1 MASDCSECPISDS
14 FSLVLALCDVIER
27 AYPNKVVMFGR
38 NRKVDLEGEAVQ
50 GRDEQRGCKTQC
62 KTNMDYYKL

>member
-1 MASDCSECPISDS
+1 
-14 FSLVLALCDVIER
+14 
-27 AYPNKVVMFGR
+27 MFGR

-50 GRDEQRGCKTQC
+50 GRDEQRGCKTHC